1 MNSNDHNKVLGILHL
16 VYGGFNVLVIFVTAI
31 FMLVMLG
38 FIGASARDNAALPM
52 GIFGLIM
59 IVVLLVNIVLT
70 APSFI
75 AGYAMLRRKRW
86 AKVAG
91 LVAAVLEGLSIPFGT
106 ALCVYTLWFLFSDN
120 GKHFY
125 DKDAHM
131 LPPPP
136 PQWGTASVP
145 QREAEYAPRDWR

>member
-16 VYGGFNVLVIFVTAI
+16 VYGGFNVLVICLMAI
-31 FMLVMLG
+31 FMLVMIG

-59 IVVLLVNIVLT
+59 IVVLLVNIVFT

-75 AGYAMLRRKRW
+75 AGYAMLRRNRW

-91 LVAAVLEGLSIPFGT
+91 LVAAVIEGLNIPFGT
-106 ALCVYTLWFLFSDN
+106 ALCVYT
-120 GKHFY
+120 
-125 DKDAHM
+125 
-131 LPPPP
+131 
-136 PQWGTASVP
+136 
-145 QREAEYAPRDWR
+145 